1 MYLSNSQADALATQQ
16 QDDARPARMFVS
28 MLAGA
33 LGVDQTMA
41 GEDNSVDQRAGQYQT
56 VTPYGV
62 SVEGRPV
69 SNLQSAAV
77 TMPLGLIV
85 LGAVVFMV
93 LKK

>member
-1 MYLSNSQADALATQQ
+1 MYTSEQDAIQR
-16 QDDARPARMFVS
+16 QDEARPERMFVS
-28 MLAGA
+28 LLAGA

-41 GEDNSVDQRAGQYQT
+41 GEDNGVQSRPGQYQT

-69 SNLQSAAV
+69 SNLQSAV
-77 TMPLGLIV
+77 VSLPLGLIA
-85 LGAVVFMV
+85 LAAVVFMV

>member
-1 MYLSNSQADALATQQ
+1 MYTSEQDTIQQ
-16 QDDARPARMFVS
+16 QDEARPARMFVS
-28 MLAGA
+28 LLAGA

-41 GEDNSVDQRAGQYQT
+41 GEDNGVQTRTGQYQT

-69 SNLQSAAV
+69 SNLQSAV
-77 TMPLGLIV
+77 ISMPLGLI
-85 LGAVVFMV
+85 LMAGIAFMV